1 MKEYEKKDE
10 IKRLL
15 TLLEESSCTLDET
28 LASMRM
34 YLRELE
40 KVVNVSK
47 VGSVTLKMEQKARRV
62 KGALTI
68 ALLDITALLNNNER
82 VFEKHSAIYAPM
94 LAELA
99 PYSWAELKGLEPP
112 KAGRPRYP
120 KDLLTIITEAV
131 NSQKE
136 ATRILDAIRN
146 EIRQHASLSN
156 RERNEKQFEAI
167 AKAFKYG
174 YLGNNMPPYN
184 VLADALP
191 GLMPERSFYNKRKS
205 LQ

>member
-15 TLLEESSCTLDET
+15 THLEESSCTLDET

-47 VGSVTLKMEQKARRV
+47 VGNVTLKMEQKARRIRN
-62 KGALTI
+62 ALMM
-68 ALLDITALLNNNER
+68 ACLDINKLCNDGK
-82 VFEKHSAIYAPM
+82 VFEKHSALYKPH
-94 LAELA
+94 LARLA
-99 PYSWAELKGLEPP
+99 PYSWSELKGLEPP

-131 NSQKE
+131 NSPKE
-136 ATRILDAIRN
+136 ATRILDALRN
-146 EIRQHASLSN
+146 KIRQHASLKN

-167 AKAFKYG
+167 ARAFKYG
-174 YLGNNMPPYN
+174 FLGKDIPPYN

>member
-15 TLLEESSCTLDET
+15 THLEESSCTLDET

-47 VGSVTLKMEQKARRV
+47 VGSVTLKMVQKAGRIRS
-62 KGALTI
+62 ALTMACLYLD
-68 ALLDITALLNNNER
+68 ALRNQEK
-82 VFEKHSAIYAPM
+82 VFEKHTALYKLQFAR
-94 LAELA
+94 LA
-99 PYSWAELKGLEPP
+99 PYSWSELKGLEPP

-131 NSQKE
+131 NSKKE
-136 ATRILDAIRN
+136 ATRILDALRN
-146 EIRQHASLSN
+146 EIRQHASLKN

-174 YLGNNMPPYN
+174 YLGNDMPPYN

>member
-15 TLLEESSCTLDET
+15 THLEESSCTLDET

-47 VGSVTLKMEQKARRV
+47 VGSVTLKMVQKAGRIRS
-62 KGALTI
+62 ALTMACLYLD
-68 ALLDITALLNNNER
+68 ALRNQEK
-82 VFEKHSAIYAPM
+82 VFEKHTALYKPQFAR
-94 LAELA
+94 LA
-99 PYSWAELKGLEPP
+99 PYSWSELKGLEPP

-131 NSQKE
+131 NSKKE
-136 ATRILDAIRN
+136 ATRILDALRN
-146 EIRQHASLSN
+146 EIRQHASLKN

-174 YLGNNMPPYN
+174 YLGNDMPPYN
-184 VLADALP
+184 VLVDALP

>member
-15 TLLEESSCTLDET
+15 THLEESSCTLDET

-47 VGSVTLKMEQKARRV
+47 VGSVTLKMVQKAGRIRSTLTMACLYLD
-62 KGALTI
+62 ALR
-68 ALLDITALLNNNER
+68 NQEK
-82 VFEKHSAIYAPM
+82 VFEKHTALYKPQFAR
-94 LAELA
+94 LA
-99 PYSWAELKGLEPP
+99 PYSWSELKGLEPP

-131 NSQKE
+131 NSKKE
-136 ATRILDAIRN
+136 ATRILDALRN
-146 EIRQHASLSN
+146 EIRQHASLKN

-174 YLGNNMPPYN
+174 YLGNDMPPYN

>member
-15 TLLEESSCTLDET
+15 TRLEESCCTLDET
-28 LASMRM
+28 LASMRV

-47 VGSVTLKMEQKARRV
+47 VGSVTLKMDQKARRIRS
-62 KGALTI
+62 ALTMACLDLD
-68 ALLDITALLNNNER
+68 ALCNHEK
-82 VFEKHSAIYAPM
+82 VFEKHTALYKPQFAS
-94 LAELA
+94 LA
-99 PYSWAELKGLEPP
+99 PYSWSELKGLEPP

-120 KDLLTIITEAV
+120 EDLLTIITEAV
-131 NSQKE
+131 NSKKE
-136 ATRILDAIRN
+136 ATRILAALRN
-146 EIRQHASLSN
+146 EIRQHASLKN
-156 RERNEKQFEAI
+156 RERNKKQFEAI
-167 AKAFKYG
+167 ARAFKYG
-174 YLGNNMPPYN
+174 YLGNDMPPYN

>member
-15 TLLEESSCTLDET
+15 THLEESCCTLDET
-28 LASMRM
+28 LSSMRM

-47 VGSVTLKMEQKARRV
+47 VGSVTLKMDQKAGRIRS
-62 KGALTI
+62 ALTMAYLDLV
-68 ALLDITALLNNNER
+68 ALCNQEK
-82 VFEKHSAIYAPM
+82 VFEKHTSLYKPQFAR
-94 LAELA
+94 LA
-99 PYSWAELKGLEPP
+99 PYSWSELKGLEPS

-131 NSQKE
+131 NSKKE
-136 ATRILDAIRN
+136 ATRILDALRN
-146 EIRQHASLSN
+146 EIRQHASLKN

-174 YLGNNMPPYN
+174 YLGNDMPPYN

>member
-15 TLLEESSCTLDET
+15 THLEESSCTLDET

-47 VGSVTLKMEQKARRV
+47 VGSVTLKMVQKAGRIRS
-62 KGALTI
+62 ALTMACLYLD
-68 ALLDITALLNNNER
+68 ALRNQEK
-82 VFEKHSAIYAPM
+82 VFEKHTALYKPQFAR
-94 LAELA
+94 LA
-99 PYSWAELKGLEPP
+99 PYSWSELKGLEPP

-120 KDLLTIITEAV
+120 KDLLTIITDAV
-131 NSQKE
+131 NSKKE
-136 ATRILDAIRN
+136 ATRILDALRN
-146 EIRQHASLSN
+146 EIRQHASLKN

-174 YLGNNMPPYN
+174 YLGNDMPPYN

>member
-15 TLLEESSCTLDET
+15 THLEESFCTLDET
-28 LASMRM
+28 LASIRM

-47 VGSVTLKMEQKARRV
+47 AGNVTFKMNQKARRV
-62 KGALTI
+62 RNVLTVAYTYIDALYN
-68 ALLDITALLNNNER
+68 DR
-82 VFEKHSAIYAPM
+82 KVFEKLSALYAPQS
-94 LAELA
+94 ARLA
-99 PYSWAELKGLEPP
+99 PYSWSELKGLEPS

-120 KDLLTIITEAV
+120 KDLLTIITDAV
-131 NSQKE
+131 NSKKE
-136 ATRILDAIRN
+136 ATQILDALRN
-146 EIRQHASLSN
+146 EIRQHASLKN
-156 RERNEKQFEAI
+156 RERNEKQFETI
-167 AKAFKYG
+167 ARAFKYG
-174 YLGNNMPPYN
+174 YLGNDIPPYN

>member
-15 TLLEESSCTLDET
+15 THLEESSCTLDET
-28 LASMRM
+28 LASIRM

-47 VGSVTLKMEQKARRV
+47 AGNVTFKMNQKARRV
-62 KGALTI
+62 RNALIVAYSYIDT
-68 ALLDITALLNNNER
+68 LCNDGK
-82 VFEKHSAIYAPM
+82 VFEKLSALYTPQSAS
-94 LAELA
+94 LA
-99 PYSWAELKGLEPP
+99 PYSWLELKGLEPT

-131 NSQKE
+131 NSKKE
-136 ATRILDAIRN
+136 ATRILDALRN
-146 EIRQHASLSN
+146 EIGQHASLKN
-156 RERNEKQFEAI
+156 RERNEKQFETI
-167 AKAFKYG
+167 ARAFKYG
-174 YLGNNMPPYN
+174 LLGNDIPPYN

>member
-15 TLLEESSCTLDET
+15 THLEESSCTLDET

-47 VGSVTLKMEQKARRV
+47 VGSVTLKMVQKAGRIRS
-62 KGALTI
+62 ALTMACLYLD
-68 ALLDITALLNNNER
+68 ALRNQEK
-82 VFEKHSAIYAPM
+82 VFEKHTALYKPQFAS
-94 LAELA
+94 LA
-99 PYSWAELKGLEPP
+99 PYSWSELKGLEPA

-131 NSQKE
+131 NSKKE
-136 ATRILDAIRN
+136 AIRILDALRN
-146 EIRQHASLSN
+146 EIGQHASLKN

-167 AKAFKYG
+167 ARAFKYG
-174 YLGNNMPPYN
+174 LLGNDIPPYN

>member
-15 TLLEESSCTLDET
+15 TRLEESCCTLDET
-28 LASMRM
+28 LASMRV

-47 VGSVTLKMEQKARRV
+47 VGSVTLKMDQKARRIRS
-62 KGALTI
+62 ALTMACLDLD
-68 ALLDITALLNNNER
+68 ALCNHEK
-82 VFEKHSAIYAPM
+82 VFEKHTALYKPQFAS
-94 LAELA
+94 LA
-99 PYSWAELKGLEPP
+99 PYSWSELKGLKPP
-112 KAGRPRYP
+112 KAGRPRYQE
-120 KDLLTIITEAV
+120 DLLTIITEAV
-131 NSQKE
+131 NSKKE
-136 ATRILDAIRN
+136 ATRILAALRN
-146 EIRQHASLSN
+146 EIRQHASLKN
-156 RERNEKQFEAI
+156 RERNKKQFEAI
-167 AKAFKYG
+167 ARAFKYG
-174 YLGNNMPPYN
+174 FLGKDIPPYN

>member
-15 TLLEESSCTLDET
+15 THLEESCCTLDET
-28 LASMRM
+28 LASMRV

-47 VGSVTLKMEQKARRV
+47 VGSVTLKMDQKARRIRS
-62 KGALTI
+62 ALTKAYLYLD
-68 ALLDITALLNNNER
+68 ALRNQEK
-82 VFEKHSAIYAPM
+82 VFEKHTSLYKPQFAR
-94 LAELA
+94 LA
-99 PYSWAELKGLEPP
+99 PYSWPELKGFEPS

-120 KDLLTIITEAV
+120 EDLLTIITKAV
-131 NSQKE
+131 NSKKE
-136 ATRILDAIRN
+136 ATRILDALRN
-146 EIRQHASLSN
+146 EIRQHASLKN

-174 YLGNNMPPYN
+174 YLGNDMPPYN